1 MLKAKPNPSP
11 LDFCIMPTDEKKPD
25 YFERLETLGEQYLR
39 DRIQLLKLEATEKS
53 ATVGSA
59 ALVFFVVAMLAMFM
73 LFFVSLM
80 GAYYFAEL
88 TGSLFYGFSIV
99 TGIYFLLLILVLA
112 LRKNTITPKLTNLL
126 IRLFWDKMDDEH
138 EPTEPLSGSN

>member
-1 MLKAKPNPSP
+1 MPRVKPNRSP
-11 LDFCIMPTDEKKPD
+11 HDLLIMPTDEQKPD
-25 YFERLETLGEQYLR
+25 YFERIETLGERYLR

-99 TGIYFLLLILVLA
+99 TGIYLLLLVIVLA
-112 LRKNTITPKLTNLL
+112 LRKKTITPKLTNLL
-126 IRLFWDKMDDEH
+126 IRLLWDKMDDDN
-138 EPTEPLSGSN
+138 EPTQPISGSN